1 MDKITAKGMRF
12 FGCHG
17 VEEREKTN
25 PQPFIIDCEL
35 WLNLRPAGLSNELID
50 TVNYAEMYQLIKE
63 IIENQCFNL
72 LEALA
77 ENIAAVLLKTYKP
90 EKVVITVAKPQPPLL
105 GKFDY
110 FSVTIERW

>member
-1 MDKITAKGMRF
+1 MLFRSVPEEPVRANQDRVPA
-12 FGCHG
+12 FG
-17 VEEREKTN
+17 
-25 PQPFIIDCEL
+25 EL
-35 WLNLRPAGLSNELID
+35 WLNLRPAGLSDELID